1 MDWSCDTRFWC
12 INSRDRDH
20 LGRCRWE
27 DNIEMDLQEIGWMW
41 AWTGWTWLRIG
52 TGGRLL

>member
-12 INSRDRDH
+12 INLGDRDH
-20 LGRCRWE
+20 FGRRIWE

-41 AWTGWTWLRIG
+41 AWTEWSCLRIG